1 LFETSSWAVA
11 SIRCD
16 GLFLFVQE
24 NVLMSPTELERAVA
38 AATGETRRE
47 IRRRGFQLLTPELD
61 LTAHGDDGSIVDWDA
76 LDAERTVLF
85 P

>member
-1 LFETSSWAVA
+1 
-11 SIRCD
+11 
-16 GLFLFVQE
+16 
-24 NVLMSPTELERAVA
+24 MSPTELERAVA

-61 LTAHGDDGSIVDWDA
+61 LTADGDEVAVVDWDA
-76 LDAERTVLF
+76 LDAERPVLF